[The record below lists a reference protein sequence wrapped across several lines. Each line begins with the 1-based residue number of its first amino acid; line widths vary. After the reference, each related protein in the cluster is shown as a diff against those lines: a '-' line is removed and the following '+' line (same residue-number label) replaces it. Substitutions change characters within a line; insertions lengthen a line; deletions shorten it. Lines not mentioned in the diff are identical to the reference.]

1 MRNEKL
7 VLKIIEKC
15 MELNSLGQDSF
26 FRFSG
31 HVKEISVEVCKK
43 KWKNIDMS
51 KYKDYEEMH
60 LANYRLYSS
69 AYTSDTKKLKEI
81 IEKLEAI
88 EKEVKEW

>member
-7 VLKIIEKC
+7 VIKIIEKC
-15 MELNSLGQDSF
+15 IKLNSLGQDSF
-26 FRFSG
+26 FSFSG
-31 HVKEISVEVCKK
+31 HVKGIDVQVCKK

-51 KYKDYEEMH
+51 KYKDYEEMR
-60 LANYRLYSS
+60 LANYRLCSN

-88 EKEVKEW
+88 EEEVR

>member
-15 MELNSLGQDSF
+15 MKLNSLGQDSF

-31 HVKEISVEVCKK
+31 HVKGIDVEVYKG

-51 KYKDYEEMH
+51 KYRDYEEMH
-60 LANYRLYSS
+60 LANYRLYSK
-69 AYTSDTKKLKEI
+69 AYTTDTKKLKEI